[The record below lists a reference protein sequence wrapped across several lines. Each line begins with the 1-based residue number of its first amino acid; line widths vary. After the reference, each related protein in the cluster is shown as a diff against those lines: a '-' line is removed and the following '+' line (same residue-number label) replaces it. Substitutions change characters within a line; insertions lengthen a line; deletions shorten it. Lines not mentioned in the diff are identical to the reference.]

1 MIKTKEFCDIHKIP
15 YTTFNL
21 HINEKGEKVSR
32 GIACSKLKGDKWTS
46 WDYDRCMKFNKL
58 ESKYPENA
66 LNINL
71 TNSKFMII
79 DIDEKELKT
88 EYLEK
93 YGDSNQ
99 STSTRKKLPHLW
111 RLKHEDD
118 KNTTKTGFKKGLDLI
133 YTNVFEWIDSTIE
146 NYTEVLP
153 IFNDYPAIIEK
164 KKRNNYIKDGKHKSI
179 KNLKEYKLILNKI
192 NGIYDM
198 NKIPYYEKY
207 TSDHKDFLDKHKL
220 MINKYGKIVNKE
232 NKQII
237 ETNSIDSIDS
247 GIEVDNKLK
256 EYLDLIPSNVEYD
269 IWTKIVFSLRNDNIN
284 NYKLAK
290 EWSESKKDSK
300 RVSCGA
306 FDRIWEDNKN
316 TEITLGTLY
325 FYANKYDPYKYRL
338 LQLNKSLSDSDDN
351 LSCIFINLQN
361 ENLIYTNEE
370 LFIYKKNWI
379 KDDKK
384 NQQLKKLIRITLRNF
399 SIHLDTENNKEM
411 LSCLDEDRL
420 SLLQSK
426 KKSINSILDSAS
438 SNNKLNN
445 ICSLVLQDLAYLD
458 KNVKFDLCEKQLY
471 NLHFKN
477 GVYELDNKIFRKRT
491 QSDYITKFLDWEYNA
506 KVDEDIFNEIDNFYS
521 KLQPDEQQKKFSLE
535 WMAYCL
541 SGSCGKQRFKMNIG
555 YSAGNGKSTEFKIHD
570 KVFDIYSFK
579 LDNKT
584 FNEKNDKKHKQ
595 LIHLIKNPIRFS
607 YCEELKQDKL
617 DIDFIKD
624 FVDGSKINC
633 EIMYGTSESHSI
645 QAKLT
650 TCSNKDFNADID
662 GGILR
667 RGLVQFYDSKFRL
680 DVEDNY
686 ETNIYKRID
695 EYESRFNNE
704 DYKNA
709 YLHLLLSHYNK
720 DFKVPESN
728 ENAFKDIGNEYDDM
742 QNILDSHFTITNN
755 DNDMV
760 NKKDMELIFKS
771 SLKLS
776 WRELLSK
783 LKSKGLKYN
792 KEKHYKKCKGVF
804 IGIKL
809 NEEHFIDDE

>member
-15 YTTFNL
+15 YITIGLKIKKVKRKGNEW
-21 HINEKGEKVSR
+21 INEKVINGNP
-32 GIACSKLKGDKWTS
+32 SKYINKNIMNQRYKYYFHDCEKWTE
-46 WDYDRCMKFNKL
+46 WDYNRCMKFNNEFYDK
-58 ESKYPENA
+58 KTCNA

-71 TNSKFMII
+71 TNTKFMIV
-79 DIDEKELKT
+79 DIDAWDEEKDIANEILVKQ
-88 EYLEK
+88 YLED
-93 YGDSNQ
+93 YGHSNQ

-111 RLKHEDD
+111 RLKHEED

-146 NYTEVLP
+146 NYTEELP

-164 KKRNNYIKDGKHKSI
+164 KKKTFKIKKKKTES
-179 KNLKEYKLILNKI
+179 
-192 NGIYDM
+192 
-198 NKIPYYEKY
+198 
-207 TSDHKDFLDKHKL
+207 
-220 MINKYGKIVNKE
+220 
-232 NKQII
+232 I
-237 ETNSIDSIDS
+237 ETIDS
-247 GIEVDNKLK
+247 GIEIDNKLSC
-256 EYLDLIPSNVEYD
+256 YLDLIPNDIDYD
-269 IWTKIVFSLRNDNIN
+269 TWFKIVCSLKNENIN
-284 NYKLAK
+284 NYDMCL
-290 EWSESKKDSK
+290 EWCKKS
-300 RVSCGA
+300 
-306 FDRIWEDNKN
+306 DRHTDKHFNHVWDYAEDRN
-316 TEITLGTLY
+316 TIGTLY
-325 FYANKYDPYKYRL
+325 FYANQYNPYKYRL

-351 LSCIFINLQN
+351 LSSIFINLQN

-384 NQQLKKLIRITLRNF
+384 NQHLKKLIRMSLRNF

-411 LSCLDEDRL
+411 LSCLDEDRM

-426 KKSINSILDSAS
+426 KKSINNILDSAS

-471 NLHFKN
+471 NLHFRN
-477 GVYELDNKIFRKRT
+477 GVYELDNKTFRKRN
-491 QSDYITKFLDWEYNA
+491 QSDYITKYLDWDYND
-506 KVDEDIFNEIDNFYS
+506 KVSKDIINEIDNFYS
-521 KLQPDEQQKKFSLE
+521 KLQPDLEQKQFSLE

-541 SGSCGKQRFKMNIG
+541 SGSTGNQKFKMNIG
-555 YSAGNGKSTEFKIHD
+555 YSASNGKSTEFKIHD

-645 QAKLT
+645 QAKLN

-667 RGLVQFYDSKFRL
+667 RGLVQFYDSRFL
-680 DVEDNY
+680 EDVEDNY
-686 ETNIYKRID
+686 ETNIYTKIKD
-695 EYESRFNNE
+695 YEKRFNND

-709 YLHLLLSHYNK
+709 YLQLLLSYYNK
-720 DFKVPESN
+720 DFKVPKSN

-742 QNILDSHFTITNN
+742 QNILDTYFIITN
-755 DNDMV
+755 DDKDMV
-760 NKKDMELIFKS
+760 NKTDMETIFKS

-792 KEKHYKKCKGVF
+792 KEKKYKKCKGVF
-804 IGIKL
+804 IGIKSIEQ
-809 NEEHFIDDE
+809 NNFIDDE

>member
-1 MIKTKEFCDIHKIP
+1 MTMRVKKFCDIHKIP
-15 YTTFNL
+15 YITFNL
-21 HINEKGEKVSR
+21 NINDKGEKVVK
-32 GIACSKLKGDKWTS
+32 GIARSKLDDSKWTS
-46 WDYDRCMKFNKL
+46 WDYDRCMKFNKKQF
-58 ESKYPENA
+58 KYPQNA

-79 DIDEKELKT
+79 DIDEKELLNK
-88 EYLEK
+88 YLDE
-93 YGDSNQ
+93 YGDCNQ

-111 RLKHEDD
+111 RLKHEEDN
-118 KNTTKTGFKKGLDLI
+118 NTTKTGFKEGLDLI
-133 YTNVFEWIDSTIE
+133 YTNVFEWMDSSIE
-146 NYTEVLP
+146 NYTEEIP
-153 IFNDYPAIIEK
+153 IFNDFPKVVK
-164 KKRNNYIKDGKHKSI
+164 KKKKTFKV
-179 KNLKEYKLILNKI
+179 KKVT
-192 NGIYDM
+192 
-198 NKIPYYEKY
+198 EK
-207 TSDHKDFLDKHKL
+207 
-220 MINKYGKIVNKE
+220 V
-232 NKQII
+232 
-237 ETNSIDSIDS
+237 ETTSIDS
-247 GIEVDNKLK
+247 GIGVDNKLSS
-256 EYLDLIPSNVEYD
+256 YLDLIPSNVEYD

-284 NYKLAK
+284 NYQIAK

-300 RVSCGA
+300 RVECGA
-306 FDRIWEDNKN
+306 FDRIWDDNKN

-325 FYANKYDPYKYRL
+325 FYANKYNPYKYRL
-338 LQLNKSLSDSDDN
+338 LQLNKSLSDNDDN

-399 SIHLDTENNKEM
+399 AIHLDTENNKEM

-426 KKSINSILDSAS
+426 KKAINNILDSAS

-445 ICSLVLQDLAYLD
+445 ICALVLQDLAFLD
-458 KNVKFDLCEKQLY
+458 KNVKFDLCEKQIY

-477 GVYELDNKIFRKRT
+477 GVYELDTKTFRKRT

-650 TCSNKDFNADID
+650 TCSNKDFNADLD

-742 QNILDSHFTITNN
+742 QNILDSHFTITND

-776 WRELLSK
+776 WRELLSR
-783 LKSKGLKYN
+783 LKSKNLKYN
-792 KEKHYKKCKGVF
+792 KEKKYKKCKGVF
-804 IGIKL
+804 LGIKL
-809 NEEHFIDDE
+809 NEQNDFLDDE